1 MLSDTIRRISG
12 TMLSLMS
19 VEEHRIA
26 LPLFSRDLS
35 ELDVLRQVR
44 QSSIVMP
51 GEEVEDEI
59 LALES
64 IYEDKF
70 SRTGDNQIRAIV
82 KPEDETEGES
92 NLQGAAP
99 GYHGHDDLQFS
110 PIASYNGLMSSWACL
125 PGSSLLYIEAELPE
139 NYPSETIPDFS
150 LSNINNNHFSAHIKE
165 EILSGL
171 NEQVSHNQMS
181 ASLLSVCSIG
191 WCWCFHSHMRTQPVS
206 CTMRVADP

>member
-1 MLSDTIRRISG
+1 M
-12 TMLSLMS
+12 MS

-26 LPLFSRDLS
+26 LPLFSREIF
-35 ELDVLRQVR
+35 ELDVLRQVC

-82 KPEDETEGES
+82 KPEDDTEGES
-92 NLQGAAP
+92 NLQGATP
-99 GYHGHDDLQFS
+99 GVYGHGD
-110 PIASYNGLMSSWACL
+110 PIASCNGLMRSWACL

-139 NYPSETIPDFS
+139 SYPSETIPDFS

-171 NEQVSHNQMS
+171 KVQVSHNQIS
-181 ASLLSVCSIG
+181 KSL
-191 WCWCFHSHMRTQPVS
+191 
-206 CTMRVADP
+206 